1 MQKEC
6 FGLNKLFQEIDLKQT
21 RRNARALLRSYRNL
35 ERLVGPVKVNFT
47 TMTIIKGTKYEL
59 VRNSETIELEK
70 TRDSIIDALKLLSKI
85 HFQILYYSYC
95 YPEKLTIDQIGEKLG
110 YSGRTIE
117 RKKSVALIEF
127 AEAYNSGELLSYKK

>member
-1 MQKEC
+1 MIKI
-6 FGLNKLFQEIDLKQT
+6 FAEIDDKKT
-21 RRNARALLRSYRNL
+21 RKNVREFLRSYRNI
-35 ERLVGPVKVNFT
+35 ERLIGSVKVDFN

-59 VRNSETIELEK
+59 ARNSEIIELKK
-70 TRDSIIDALKLLSKI
+70 TRDSIIYALKLLSKI

>member
-1 MQKEC
+1 MIKI
-6 FGLNKLFQEIDLKQT
+6 FAEIDDKKT
-21 RRNARALLRSYRNL
+21 RKNVREFLRSYRNI
-35 ERLVGPVKVNFT
+35 ERLIGSVKVDFN

-59 VRNSETIELEK
+59 ARNSEIIELKK
-70 TRDSIIDALKLLSKI
+70 TRDSIIYALKLLSKI

-117 RKKSVALIEF
+117 RKKSVAVIEF

>member
-1 MQKEC
+1 MKI
-6 FGLNKLFQEIDLKQT
+6 FAEIDDKKT
-21 RRNARALLRSYRNL
+21 RKNVREFLRSYRNI
-35 ERLVGPVKVNFT
+35 ERLIGSVKVDFN

-59 VRNSETIELEK
+59 ARNSEIIELKK
-70 TRDSIIDALKLLSKI
+70 TRDSIIYALKLLSKI

-117 RKKSVALIEF
+117 RKKSVAVIEF

>member
-1 MQKEC
+1 
-6 FGLNKLFQEIDLKQT
+6 
-21 RRNARALLRSYRNL
+21 
-35 ERLVGPVKVNFT
+35 
-47 TMTIIKGTKYEL
+47 MTIIKGTKYEL
-59 VRNSETIELEK
+59 ARNSEIIELKK
-70 TRDSIIDALKLLSKI
+70 TRDSIIYALKLLSKI

-117 RKKSVALIEF
+117 RKKSVAVIEF